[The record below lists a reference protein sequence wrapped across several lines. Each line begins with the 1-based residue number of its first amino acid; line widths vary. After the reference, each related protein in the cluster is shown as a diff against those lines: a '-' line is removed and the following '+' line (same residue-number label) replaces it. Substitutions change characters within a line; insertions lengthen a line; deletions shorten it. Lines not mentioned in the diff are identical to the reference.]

1 MAKYTLNT
9 YGWSFEAICKTLTD
23 EQVQL
28 IKDKMEEEEGFT
40 ELHEIRFDL
49 DELLDLDFWDGEV
62 FHKTEAFDNGTMT
75 FQVIDEEGNKVSE
88 FGIGET
94 ADLYDTIEDFDDKY
108 KYRSHSAIPEYNIPP
123 TNLYLSVDENK
134 GGIFTFT
141 LESDTVPVAS
151 DFTYS
156 TGSIDTPEGDYD
168 FINQIFFK
176 GQPLDI
182 EDYIDNWG
190 KSSSCMIF
198 TLDGDTIN

>member
-28 IKDKMEEEEGFT
+28 IRDKMDEEGFT

-49 DELLDLDFWDGEV
+49 DALLDLDFWDGEV
-62 FHKTEAFDNGTMT
+62 FHRTEAFNNGTMT
-75 FQVIDEEGNKVSE
+75 FQVVDEEGTKLLE
-88 FGIGET
+88 FGIDET
-94 ADLYDTIEDFDDKY
+94 ADLYETIEDFDDKY
-108 KYRSHSAIPEYNIPP
+108 KYRGYTALPEYVDTP

-141 LESDTVPVAS
+141 FESETVPVAS

-156 TGSIDTPEGDYD
+156 SGSVETPDGDYD
-168 FINQIFFK
+168 FIDKIFFK
-176 GQPLDI
+176 GQPLEI
-182 EDYIDNWG
+182 EDYLDNSG
-190 KSSSCMIF
+190 KSSSAMIF

>member
-28 IKDKMEEEEGFT
+28 IRDKMDEEGFT

-49 DELLDLDFWDGEV
+49 DALLDLDFWDGEV
-62 FHKTEAFDNGTMT
+62 FHRTEAFDNDTMT
-75 FQVIDEEGNKVSE
+75 FQVVNEEGTKVLE
-88 FGIGET
+88 FGINET
-94 ADLYDTIEDFDDKY
+94 VDLYETIEDFDDKY
-108 KYRSHSAIPEYNIPP
+108 KYRSYNAIPEYNIPP

-141 LESDTVPVAS
+141 FESDTVPVAS

-156 TGSIDTPEGDYD
+156 TGSIDTPDGDYD
-168 FINQIFFK
+168 FIDQVFFK
-176 GQPLDI
+176 RQPLVI

-198 TLDGDTIN
+198 TLDGDTIK

>member
-28 IKDKMEEEEGFT
+28 IREKMDEEGFS

-62 FHKTEAFDNGTMT
+62 FHRTEAFDNGTMT
-75 FQVIDEEGNKVSE
+75 FQVVDEEGNKVLE
-88 FGIGET
+88 FGVDET
-94 ADLYDTIEDFDDKY
+94 GDLYETIEDFDEKY
-108 KYRSHSAIPEYNIPP
+108 EYRGYSAIPEYHIPP

-134 GGIFTFT
+134 GGICTYTF
-141 LESDTVPVAS
+141 ESETVPEPK
-151 DFTYS
+151 DFVYS

-168 FINQIFFK
+168 FISQIFFK
-176 GQPLDI
+176 GQPLEI
-182 EDYIDNWG
+182 VDYIDNWG
-190 KSSSCMIF
+190 KASSCMVF
-198 TLDGDTIN
+198 PLGGDTIN

>member
-1 MAKYTLNT
+1 MAKYTLDT
-9 YGWSFEAICKTLTD
+9 YGWSFEAVCKSLTD
-23 EQVQL
+23 EQIQL
-28 IKDKMEEEEGFT
+28 IKDKMEEEGFT

-88 FGIGET
+88 FDIGET
-94 ADLYDTIEDFDDKY
+94 ADLYDTIEDYDVKY
-108 KYRSHSAIPEYNIPP
+108 EYRGYTALPEYVDTP

-168 FINQIFFK
+168 FIDKIFFK
-176 GQPLDI
+176 GQPLEI
-182 EDYIDNWG
+182 EDYLDNSG

>member
-28 IKDKMEEEEGFT
+28 IRDKMDEEGFT

-62 FHKTEAFDNGTMT
+62 FHRTEAFDNDTMT
-75 FQVIDEEGNKVSE
+75 FQVVNEEGTKVLE
-88 FGIGET
+88 FGINET
-94 ADLYDTIEDFDDKY
+94 VDLYETIEDFDDKY
-108 KYRSHSAIPEYNIPP
+108 KYRSYNAIPEYNIPP

-141 LESDTVPVAS
+141 FESDTVPVAS

-156 TGSIDTPEGDYD
+156 TGSIDTPDGDYD
-168 FINQIFFK
+168 FIDQVFFK
-176 GQPLDI
+176 RQPLVI

-198 TLDGDTIN
+198 TLDGDTIK

>member
-28 IKDKMEEEEGFT
+28 IRNKMDEEGFT

-49 DELLDLDFWDGEV
+49 DALLDLDFWDGEV
-62 FHKTEAFDNGTMT
+62 FHRTEAFDNDTIT
-75 FQVIDEEGNKVSE
+75 FQVVDEEGTKVLE
-88 FGIGET
+88 FGINET
-94 ADLYDTIEDFDDKY
+94 VDLYETIEDFDDKY
-108 KYRSHSAIPEYNIPP
+108 KYRSYNAIPEYNIPP

-141 LESDTVPVAS
+141 FESDTAPVAS

-156 TGSIDTPEGDYD
+156 SGSVETHDGDYD
-168 FINQIFFK
+168 FIDKIFFK
-176 GQPLDI
+176 GQPLEI

-190 KSSSCMIF
+190 KSSSCMIY
-198 TLDGDTIN
+198 TLDGDTIK

>member
-28 IKDKMEEEEGFT
+28 IRDKMDEEGFT

-49 DELLDLDFWDGEV
+49 DALLDLDFWDGEV
-62 FHKTEAFDNGTMT
+62 FHRTEAFDNDTMT
-75 FQVIDEEGNKVSE
+75 FQVVDEEGTKVLE
-88 FGIGET
+88 FGINET
-94 ADLYDTIEDFDDKY
+94 VDLYETIEDFDDKY
-108 KYRSHSAIPEYNIPP
+108 KYRSYNAIPEYNIPP

-141 LESDTVPVAS
+141 FESDTVPVAS

-156 TGSIDTPEGDYD
+156 SGSVETPDGDYD
-168 FINQIFFK
+168 FIDKIFFK
-176 GQPLDI
+176 GQPLEI

-198 TLDGDTIN
+198 TLDGDTIK

>member
-9 YGWSFEAICKTLTD
+9 YGWSFEAICKTLTH

-28 IKDKMEEEEGFT
+28 IRDKMEEEGFS

-88 FGIGET
+88 FGIDET
-94 ADLYDTIEDFDDKY
+94 ADLYDTIEDFDVKY
-108 KYRSHSAIPEYNIPP
+108 DYRSYSAIPEYNIPP

-134 GGIFTFT
+134 GGIFTFK

-156 TGSIDTPEGDYD
+156 TGSIDTPDGDYD

-176 GQPLDI
+176 GQPLEI
-182 EDYIDNWG
+182 EDYLDNSG
-190 KSSSCMIF
+190 KASSVMIF
-198 TLDGDTIN
+198 TLDGDTIK

>member
-28 IKDKMEEEEGFT
+28 IRNKMDEEGFT

-49 DELLDLDFWDGEV
+49 DALLDLDFWDGEV
-62 FHKTEAFDNGTMT
+62 FHRTEAFDNDTMT
-75 FQVIDEEGNKVSE
+75 FQVVDEEGTKVLE
-88 FGIGET
+88 FGINET
-94 ADLYDTIEDFDDKY
+94 VDLYETIEDFDDKY
-108 KYRSHSAIPEYNIPP
+108 KYRSYNAIPEYNIPP

-141 LESDTVPVAS
+141 FESDTVPVAS

-156 TGSIDTPEGDYD
+156 SGSIDTPDGDYD
-168 FINQIFFK
+168 FIDQVFFK
-176 GQPLDI
+176 GQPLVI

-198 TLDGDTIN
+198 TLDGDTIK

>member
-28 IKDKMEEEEGFT
+28 IRNKMDEEGFT

-49 DELLDLDFWDGEV
+49 DALLDLDFWDGEV
-62 FHKTEAFDNGTMT
+62 FHRTEAFDNDTIT
-75 FQVIDEEGNKVSE
+75 FQVVDEEGTKVLE
-88 FGIGET
+88 FGINET
-94 ADLYDTIEDFDDKY
+94 VDLYETIEDFDDKY
-108 KYRSHSAIPEYNIPP
+108 KYRSYNAIPEYNIPP

-141 LESDTVPVAS
+141 FESDTVPVAS

-156 TGSIDTPEGDYD
+156 SGSIDTPDGDYD
-168 FINQIFFK
+168 FIDQVFFK
-176 GQPLDI
+176 GQPLVI

-198 TLDGDTIN
+198 TLDGDTIK